1 MKGLPVAI
9 YWNAAEN
16 KDFSGNQKWK
26 VSKTEFGFHFG
37 FHFINKDKIMT
48 DIILP
53 EGIPTWRIEDLVP
66 YKYNPRTHTDAQI
79 DQIVASMKEFGFT
92 NPILVDKE
100 TKEII
105 AGHGRLQAAQRLG
118 MTQVPVIALSHLNET
133 KRHKLIIADNQLAL
147 NSGWDMDLLATELSA
162 LNEMGENLDV
172 MGFDNEFLNEILN
185 QPVPGIDNE
194 RKDERKLGSLTERFG
209 VPPFSILEVRKG
221 YWQDRKR
228 LWKSLIGENGETR
241 KGTLFAENT
250 FIAELGTVS
259 ILDPVLCEV
268 MLSWFG
274 MPTDIKSKCFDP
286 FAGDTSFGFVAATK
300 GCEFTGIELRP
311 EQVAINQN
319 RCEGMAARYIC
330 DDGQNVAKHIEPNSQ
345 DFLFSCPPYFD
356 LEVYSDRPDD
366 ASNQGNYSD
375 FLKILDN
382 AFSDACKCLKNN
394 RFAVVVVS
402 NIRDKKNGH
411 YRNFVDD
418 VIRLFQRNGLAF
430 YNDIV
435 LVDSLG
441 SAPRRAA
448 HNMASRKV
456 VKVHQNVLVF
466 YKGDVSKIK
475 ETYPDNE
482 VFVDNFAEDENDNGE
497 A

>member
-1 MKGLPVAI
+1 M
-9 YWNAAEN
+9 EN
-16 KDFSGNQKWK
+16 N
-26 VSKTEFGFHFG
+26 
-37 FHFINKDKIMT
+37 
-48 DIILP
+48 IILP
-53 EGIPTWRIEDLVP
+53 EGIPVWKVEDLVP
-66 YKYNPRTHTDAQI
+66 YKYNPRTHTETQI

-92 NPILVDKE
+92 NPILVDRD
-100 TKEII
+100 TREII
-105 AGHGRLQAAQRLG
+105 AGHGRLMAAMRLG
-118 MTQVPVIALSHLNET
+118 LREVPVVALSHLNEA

-147 NSGWDMDLLATELSA
+147 NAGWDMDLLSTELSA
-162 LNEMGENLDV
+162 LNEMGEDLDV
-172 MGFDNEFLNEILN
+172 LGFDDGFIDKILKT
-185 QPVPGIDNE
+185 PIESEKTEE
-194 RKDERKLGSLTERFG
+194 RQLGNLTERFG

-221 YWQDRKR
+221 YWQNRKR
-228 LWKSLIGENGETR
+228 LWKSLIGENGESR
-241 KGTLFAENT
+241 EGTLFAENT

-259 ILDPVLCEV
+259 ILDPVLCEI

-274 MPTDIKSKCFDP
+274 MPTGIKSKCFDP

-311 EQVAINQN
+311 EQVKINQE
-319 RCEGMAARYIC
+319 RCEGLKSQYIC
-330 DDGQNVAKHIEPNSQ
+330 DDGKNVAKHIAPNSQ
-345 DFLFSCPPYFD
+345 DFLFSCPPYYD
-356 LEVYSDRPDD
+356 LEVYSNRPDD
-366 ASNQGNYSD
+366 ASNQATYEE
-375 FLKILDN
+375 FFKILDN
-382 AFSDACKCLKNN
+382 AFTDACKCLKDN

-402 NIRDKKNGH
+402 NIRNKKNGH
-411 YRNFVDD
+411 YRNYVDD

-475 ETYPDNE
+475 ELYPDNE
-482 VFVDNFAEDENDNGE
+482 VFVDNFAEDENDNSE

>member
-1 MKGLPVAI
+1 
-9 YWNAAEN
+9 
-16 KDFSGNQKWK
+16 
-26 VSKTEFGFHFG
+26 
-37 FHFINKDKIMT
+37 MT
-48 DIILP
+48 DIIMP
-53 EGIPTWRIEDLVP
+53 AGIPLWNTDDLIP
-66 YKYNPRTHTDAQI
+66 YAYNPRTHSEEQI
-79 DQIVASMKEFGFT
+79 MQLTASMREFGFT

-105 AGHGRLQAAQRLG
+105 AGHGRLLAAKRLG
-118 MTQVPVIALSHLNET
+118 LAQVPVVVLEHLNEAQ
-133 KRHKLIIADNQLAL
+133 RRKLIIADNQLAL
-147 NSGWDMDLLATELSA
+147 NAGWDMELLATEIAA
-162 LNEMGENLDV
+162 LTEMGEDLDV
-172 MGFDNEFLNEILN
+172 LGFNDAFL
-185 QPVPGIDNE
+185 
-194 RKDERKLGSLTERFG
+194 DEVLKTPIGGEADKNAQRKLGSLTDRFG

-268 MLSWFG
+268 ALSWFG
-274 MPTDIKSKCFDP
+274 MPTGLKPKCFDP
-286 FAGDTSFGFVAATK
+286 FAGDTSFGFVSATK
-300 GCEFTGIELRP
+300 GCDFTGIELRP
-311 EQVAINQN
+311 EQVAINN
-319 RCEGMAARYIC
+319 DRCKEMSARYVC

-345 DFLFSCPPYFD
+345 DFLFSCPPYYD

-366 ASNQGNYSD
+366 ASNQPTYAE
-375 FLKILDN
+375 FFKILDK

-394 RFAVVVVS
+394 RFATIVVS

-418 VIRLFQRNGLAF
+418 IIRLFQKNGLAF
-430 YNDIV
+430 YNDII

-475 ETYPDNE
+475 ELYPDDE
-482 VFVDNFAEDENDNGE
+482 VFVDNFAEDGNDNSE
-497 A
+497 T